1 MKKIRL
7 LMFVSISII
16 SFSFAKWEEYTIF
29 QWEWCPYCANLDK
42 YIEKNNIKD
51 KYDIDFFEIWKS
63 KTWSNVFQD
72 TIKKLWLKDYQV
84 WVPFMFFSN
93 NCYLMWDLPIMSYFD
108 SLQNWKK
115 SKFDPICVIDFCDTI
130 VEDDISTKKYC
141 QSVLKKH
148 WSLFDKNI
156 DKILSKWTYSNFQEK
171 QKTIIEKLNQ
181 YVEKNNSKL
190 KKIMWKYYIF
200 EISKKDNKYLNNT
213 KVPENDLDSK
223 KESSDNNIGNEND
236 ETKTWYVS
244 EQTTWTIDVIEDK
257 NENLDKLNL
266 SCNTNLKIS
275 EYDNISFSP
284 SNDLNEIFFV
294 WNMLLYADYE
304 DIRVEKIE
312 IIFENPGNQN
322 IQWNIEK
329 VLIYDQD
336 CKTILWEQIIKDNSK
351 VNIDYIS
358 NLTINRAQSKKVFIA
373 IKLKNQNQINW
384 VENIRMVATPVEA
397 ISLNR
402 WKKVEIRWQSKS
414 ALFTVQKTNSN
425 SVSLI
430 PILSANWLSNWNSIS
445 LAKITIPV
453 VWSTD
458 YNVLIRKLQPKI
470 FGSAGVNISNI
481 KIERLNIWYNS
492 EFNYNELDNINS
504 SSILSADKT
513 KLIIAP
519 NSTAEFIIRA
529 DVSWVSSNSSL
540 SITLSNEDILF
551 SVFDNW
557 TSDIFAGNTFR
568 PSYFR
573 FEQFFTTR

>member
-1 MKKIRL
+1 
-7 LMFVSISII
+7 
-16 SFSFAKWEEYTIF
+16 
-29 QWEWCPYCANLDK
+29 
-42 YIEKNNIKD
+42 
-51 KYDIDFFEIWKS
+51 
-63 KTWSNVFQD
+63 
-72 TIKKLWLKDYQV
+72 
-84 WVPFMFFSN
+84 
-93 NCYLMWDLPIMSYFD
+93 
-108 SLQNWKK
+108 
-115 SKFDPICVIDFCDTI
+115 
-130 VEDDISTKKYC
+130 
-141 QSVLKKH
+141 
-148 WSLFDKNI
+148 
-156 DKILSKWTYSNFQEK
+156 
-171 QKTIIEKLNQ
+171 
-181 YVEKNNSKL
+181 
-190 KKIMWKYYIF
+190 
-200 EISKKDNKYLNNT
+200 
-213 KVPENDLDSK
+213 
-223 KESSDNNIGNEND
+223 
-236 ETKTWYVS
+236 
-244 EQTTWTIDVIEDK
+244 
-257 NENLDKLNL
+257 
-266 SCNTNLKIS
+266 
-275 EYDNISFSP
+275 
-284 SNDLNEIFFV
+284 
-294 WNMLLYADYE
+294 MLLYADYE